1 LDRYTA
7 GVYLKT
13 SPLFIVDGDT
23 PEAAIEKA
31 KAAGKQLADQ
41 LFAIDKSLLIENP
54 LLMTHDCVY
63 VLGNPVASA
72 SQLRL
77 CTE

>member
-1 LDRYTA
+1 MIDIRPQPRIEVWMSAGRYTA

-41 LFAIDKSLLIENP
+41 LWTMNYDPGSN
-54 LLMTHDCVY
+54 
-63 VLGNPVASA
+63 
-72 SQLRL
+72 
-77 CTE
+77 

>member
-1 LDRYTA
+1 MLARSMIDIRPHPRIEVWRSADRYTA

-41 LFAIDKSLLIENP
+41 LLSMNFEPGRN
-54 LLMTHDCVY
+54 
-63 VLGNPVASA
+63 
-72 SQLRL
+72 
-77 CTE
+77 